1 MTLYEI
7 LTDPQTGLDIPV
19 VYSHFKNASEA
30 PEAPPYIAY
39 IGAGQDN
46 FEADNT
52 FYFSRNRYQIEYYF
66 TEKNEEQ
73 EADLEQ
79 VLKANGLLYD
89 KSDDVF
95 LEDLGVFVIYYTV

>member
-19 VYSHFKNASEA
+19 VYSHFQDAGDA
-30 PEAPPYIAY
+30 PDSPPYVAY

-52 FYFSRNRYQIEYYF
+52 HYYNRNRYQIEYYF
-66 TEKNEEQ
+66 TTKDEDQ
-73 EADLEQ
+73 EAAIEHLLLD
-79 VLKANGLLYD
+79 NGLLYD
-89 KSDDVF
+89 KSEDVYI
-95 LEDLGVFVIYYTV
+95 EDEGVFVIYYNV